1 LKIRVSSITN
11 NGEIILNVDCDMYSN
26 NSQSLRDALYF
37 MDEDKSHEI
46 SYVET
51 PQKVSIL
58 LRITTTT
65 KF

>member
-1 LKIRVSSITN
+1 VSSITN